1 MKILLLH
8 NRYKIAGGEDSVFN
22 SEVKML
28 RDNGNIVDHIVWD
41 NSEITTLR
49 QKVKIALFSLYN
61 PFTKE
66 VIERKIKEF
75 NPDMIHIH
83 NFFPQIS
90 PSVFFVA
97 DKFSV
102 PVVMTLHN
110 FRLICSNAI
119 LYTKGSIC
127 EKCVNKVFPLE
138 GIRNRCYRNSYF
150 QTLNVTLM
158 TSFHKLIGTWRKRV
172 GRFIVLTDFQK
183 EKIGN
188 SSLNLKSE
196 NLAVKPNFVSDPGVG
211 LNQRENFFI
220 FVGRLS
226 VEKGINVLLDSFKYH
241 SYKLKIIGDGA
252 MKELVLK
259 ESKSN
264 PNIEF
269 LGYKGKDFLLDQ
281 IKRSRALIFP
291 SESYEGFPI
300 VITEALATG
309 TPVISSNIGSQAE
322 IVGNGYNGIH
332 FKVSDPKDLAEK
344 IKLFDNKEMKKMYIN
359 SRKTYLEKYTPEIN
373 YKILKEIYKKTI
385 DEKKKNNFN

>member
-8 NRYKIAGGEDSVFN
+8 NRYKISGGEDSVFN

-28 RDNGNIVDHIVWD
+28 RDNGNIVDYIVWD
-41 NSEITTLR
+41 NSEIITFR
-49 QKVKIALFSLYN
+49 QKVKTAFFSLYN
-61 PFTKE
+61 PIARA

-97 DKFSV
+97 DKFNT

-127 EKCVNKVFPLE
+127 EKCVNKVFPFE
-138 GIRNRCYRNSYF
+138 GIKNRCYRNSYF
-150 QTLNVTLM
+150 QTFNVTLM
-158 TSFHKLIGTWRKRV
+158 TSFHKLIGTWREKT
-172 GRFIVLTDFQK
+172 GRFIALTDFQK
-183 EKIGN
+183 EMIVH
-188 SSLNLKSE
+188 SSLNLKLE

-211 LNQRENFFI
+211 LKKRENFFI

-226 VEKGINVLLDSFKYH
+226 VEKGINVLLDSFRYH
-241 SYKLKIIGDGA
+241 SYRLKIIGDGV

-269 LGYKGKDFLLDQ
+269 LGYKEKDLLLDQ

-291 SESYEGFPI
+291 SECYEGFPI

-322 IVGNGYNGIH
+322 IVKNGYNGIH
-332 FKVSDPKDLAEK
+332 FKVSDPEDLAEK
-344 IKLFDNKEMKKMYIN
+344 IKLFDNKEIKKMYIN
-359 SRKTYLEKYTPEIN
+359 ARKTYLEKYTPEIN

-385 DEKKKNNFN
+385 DGKKKNNIN